1 MRMLI
6 QSLFALNEFFSM
18 ATPATKKEFNM
29 GMIQKAR
36 KLNQRAK
43 AQKRGAPTAGHGS
56 YGTGRVFCVGTYIN
70 PQRQAKKAEMKRLG
84 LTGKS
89 YKRSLKAQ
97 KKDRK
102 RWTIQNF

>member
-1 MRMLI
+1 MRMRI
-6 QSLFALNEFFSM
+6 SSLFDLDEFFSM
-18 ATPATKKEFNM
+18 ATPAAKKEFNM

-43 AQKRGAPTAGHGS
+43 AQKRGVPTAGHGP

-70 PQRQAKKAEMKRLG
+70 PKRQAKKAKMKRLG

-89 YKRSLKAQ
+89 YRRYVKNQQ
-97 KKDRK
+97 KG
-102 RWTIQNF
+102 QVCH